1 MVGRRL
7 EEAAATGN
15 RTRRQQ
21 EEEKKTPREPQKRH
35 GRGRKARR
43 GAGQAEA
50 DDLYCRSA
58 PWPHSL
64 PQPHLLF
71 LSLSLTCV
79 VCVCGGGCRR
89 GPAGRPRDGRPPE
102 RLDGRAAESGVW
114 STKRPPLTEPRCF
127 SFLALE
133 SLAHPIRPPCPPNA
147 PTQQNNRSL
156 FWVVHLSSLSFPPVP
171 LLLPLPGWVL
181 FIIFFSIKRSYF
193 FPSREGEGARGMG
206 RSTGSCHLHPCAPV
220 FTAYLIHLATP
231 TGRQMALVHHAL
243 PHRPP
248 AGLLLYT
255 AAASLHHLYCPQ
267 FAAATH
273 ARHGD
278 SCFVLAF
285 RRYCFT
291 CMARLVFS
299 RGQKDTFHD
308 NPFFSKKREISSQ
321 FREPLH
327 TSLPVVILL
336 PKL

>member
-1 MVGRRL
+1 V
-7 EEAAATGN
+7 A
-15 RTRRQQ
+15 
-21 EEEKKTPREPQKRH
+21 
-35 GRGRKARR
+35 
-43 GAGQAEA
+43 
-50 DDLYCRSA
+50 
-58 PWPHSL
+58 SL
-64 PQPHLLF
+64 PSSTSPAFSLPLSHL
-71 LSLSLTCV
+71 C
-79 VCVCGGGCRR
+79 CVCLWWWLPSRSGRP
-89 GPAGRPRDGRPPE
+89 PAGRTTTREIR
-102 RLDGRAAESGVW
+102 W
-114 STKRPPLTEPRCF
+114 SSSRVRGLVHQTPTANGTALFFLP